1 MNRNMKINNYT
12 VVVDDLLS
20 VFYNLEKGKMD
31 ENACLRE
38 SVFLICHPGSTSV
51 LSLV

>member
-1 MNRNMKINNYT
+1 MDRNMKINNYT

-20 VFYNLEKGKMD
+20 MFYNLKKGKMD
-31 ENACLRE
+31 RILRD

>member
-1 MNRNMKINNYT
+1 MDRNMKINNYT

-20 VFYNLEKGKMD
+20 VFYNLKRGKMD